1 MQMKSAARVEVPSR
15 KEAQRAATLREI
27 HTIARDLL
35 VHNGSSA
42 VTINA
47 IARQMGMS
55 GPALYRYYP
64 SQAALIEALR
74 AQFFEELIAFMR
86 AAGEQPGADTPGRRL
101 NAICRALR
109 HWALAHSAEF
119 GWLFAAPVAASR
131 AAALPHDAHQASPG
145 AFGQVFLEQVA
156 AIWHTQRFPIPDL
169 DGMPTTQV
177 EQLIAFSNRIDGLLP
192 PDAAHVF
199 LKCWIRLYGHLCM
212 EVFQQIAFAYTDMEP
227 SFEECL
233 SELCALL
240 DVPYEPP
247 V

>member
-1 MQMKSAARVEVPSR
+1 MQMKSAEKSGVPSR
-15 KEAQRAATLREI
+15 KEVQRAATFREI
-27 HTIARDLL
+27 NSIARNLL
-35 VHNGSSA
+35 VEGGSGA

-47 IARQMGMS
+47 IARRMGMS

-64 SQAALIEALR
+64 SQSALIEALR
-74 AQFFEELIAFMR
+74 GQFFEELIAFMR
-86 AAGEQPGADTPGRRL
+86 AAAAEPAASTPARRL
-101 NAICRALR
+101 GAICRALR
-109 HWALAHSAEF
+109 RWALGHSAEF
-119 GWLFAAPVAASR
+119 GWLFASPVASPCETDLPSYGDGASC
-131 AAALPHDAHQASPG
+131 G
-145 AFGQVFLEQVA
+145 AFGEVFLEQVA
-156 AIWHTQRFPIPDL
+156 AIWHEQRFPIPNL
-169 DGMPTTQV
+169 DDMPASQV
-177 EQLIAFSNRIDGLLP
+177 EQLIAFSERINGLLP

-212 EVFQQIAFAYTDMEP
+212 EVFQQVAFAYTDMEP